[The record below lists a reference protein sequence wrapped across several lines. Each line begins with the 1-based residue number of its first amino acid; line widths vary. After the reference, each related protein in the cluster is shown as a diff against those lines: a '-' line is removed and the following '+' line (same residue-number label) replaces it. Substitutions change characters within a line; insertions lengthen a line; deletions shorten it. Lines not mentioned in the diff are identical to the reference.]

1 MSFARLVLWT
11 APNNGVSRARTD
23 GGRVVVLAGPSGAGK
38 SRLAARLHAAYGWPV
53 VRLDDFYRG
62 GDDPE
67 LPTRDLGG
75 TTIVDWDD
83 PGSWN
88 AAAAVR
94 ALEDLVA
101 AGTTEVPV
109 YDIARS
115 AAAGTAR
122 ISAPP
127 GSLVV
132 AEGIF
137 AAEIIAS
144 LADAGILHSA
154 WCVRHP
160 RWVTFGR
167 RLVRD
172 LAERR
177 KAPLVLL
184 RRGLALTRAEPEV
197 VARME
202 RLGATCAGPA
212 EVERRLRTTRP
223 STNQTSTNSHTRE
236 RGSG

>member
-1 MSFARLVLWT
+1 VTFPRFVLWT
-11 APNNGVSRARTD
+11 APKNGMSRARTD

-53 VRLDDFYRG
+53 VRLDDFYRD

-83 PGSWN
+83 PGSWD

-101 AGTTEVPV
+101 SGTTDVPV

-127 GSLVV
+127 DSLVV

-137 AAEIIAS
+137 AAEIIGA

-160 RWVTFGR
+160 RWVTFWR

-177 KAPLVLL
+177 KPPLVLL
-184 RRGLALTRAEPEV
+184 RRGLALTHAEPEV

-202 RLGATCAGPA
+202 HLGATCASPA
-212 EVERRLRTTRP
+212 GVERQVRIARP
-223 STNQTSTNSHTRE
+223 GRNPTSTNPHTGE

>member
-1 MSFARLVLWT
+1 VNLARLVLWT
-11 APNNGVSRARTD
+11 APYDGARARTD

-38 SRLAARLHAAYGWPV
+38 SRLAARLHAASGWPV
-53 VRLDDFYRG
+53 VRLDDFYRD

-83 PGSWN
+83 PGSWD

-94 ALEDLVA
+94 ALEELVA
-101 AGTTEVPV
+101 SGTTEVPV

-122 ISAPP
+122 VSAAPD
-127 GSLVV
+127 SFVV

-137 AAEIIAS
+137 AAEIIGA

-160 RWVTFGR
+160 RWVTFAR

-177 KAPLVLL
+177 KPPLVLL
-184 RRGLALTRAEPEV
+184 RRGLALTRAEPDV

-202 RLGATCAGPA
+202 RLGATCARPA
-212 EVERRLRTTRP
+212 EVERQLRIARP
-223 STNQTSTNSHTRE
+223 ATNRTSANSPTGEGHSR
-236 RGSG
+236 

>member
-1 MSFARLVLWT
+1 MAGAWSCSRGPR
-11 APNNGVSRARTD
+11 APGSRGWRPGCTPHT
-23 GGRVVVLAGPSGAGK
+23 GGRSSGSTTSTAT
-38 SRLAARLHAAYGWPV
+38 AT
-53 VRLDDFYRG
+53 
-62 GDDPE
+62 
-67 LPTRDLGG
+67 TRNCRPASSAG

-88 AAAAVR
+88 AVAAVR

-101 AGTTEVPV
+101 SGTTEVPV

-127 GSLVV
+127 DSLVV

-137 AAEIIAS
+137 AAEIIGA

-177 KAPLVLL
+177 KPPLVLL
-184 RRGLALTRAEPEV
+184 RRGMALTRAEPEV

-202 RLGATCAGPA
+202 HLGATCASPA
-212 EVERRLRTTRP
+212 EVERRLRGQSRTAH
-223 STNQTSTNSHTRE
+223 SW
-236 RGSG
+236 

>member
-1 MSFARLVLWT
+1 MRPAG
-11 APNNGVSRARTD
+11 AP
-23 GGRVVVLAGPSGAGK
+23 RVVVLAGPSGAGK
-38 SRLAARLHAAYGWPV
+38 SRLAARLHAAYRLPV
-53 VRLDDFYRG
+53 VRLDDFYRD

-67 LPTRDLGG
+67 LPTRELGG

-88 AAAAVR
+88 ADAAVR
-94 ALEDLVA
+94 ALKRLVVT
-101 AGTTEVPV
+101 GSVEVPV

-115 AAAGTAR
+115 SAAGTTR
-122 ISAPP
+122 IDAQP

-137 AAEIIAS
+137 AAEIIGA
-144 LADAGILHSA
+144 LAAAGILHSA

-160 RWVTFGR
+160 RWVTFAR

-177 KAPLVLL
+177 KPPLVLL
-184 RRGLALTRAEPEV
+184 RRGLALTRSEPELV
-197 VARME
+197 SRME
-202 RLGATCAGPA
+202 RLGATRASPS
-212 EVERRLRTTRP
+212 EVERRMRGELRTLPRP
-223 STNQTSTNSHTRE
+223 
-236 RGSG
+236 

>member
-1 MSFARLVLWT
+1 MRAT
-11 APNNGVSRARTD
+11 A
-23 GGRVVVLAGPSGAGK
+23 RVVVLAGPSGAGK
-38 SRLAARLHAAYGWPV
+38 SRLAARLHAAHGWPV
-53 VRLDDFYRG
+53 VRLDDFYRD

-67 LPTRDLGG
+67 LPTRNLGG

-115 AAAGTAR
+115 AAAGTA
-122 ISAPP
+122 IITTPP

-137 AAEIIAS
+137 AAEIIGA

-177 KAPLVLL
+177 KPPLVLV
-184 RRGLALTRAEPEV
+184 RRGVALTRAEPDV

-212 EVERRLRTTRP
+212 EVERRLGTGRSSTPHSSRRGARP
-223 STNQTSTNSHTRE
+223 
-236 RGSG
+236 

>member
-1 MSFARLVLWT
+1 
-11 APNNGVSRARTD
+11 
-23 GGRVVVLAGPSGAGK
+23 
-38 SRLAARLHAAYGWPV
+38 V
-53 VRLDDFYRG
+53 VRLDDFYRDG
-62 GDDPE
+62 GDPE
-67 LPTRDLGG
+67 LPTRELGG

-83 PGSWN
+83 PGSWD
-88 AAAAVR
+88 AVAAVR
-94 ALEDLVA
+94 ALEELVA

-137 AAEIIAS
+137 AAEIIGA
-144 LADAGILHSA
+144 LDDAGILHSA

-177 KAPLVLL
+177 KPPLVLV

-212 EVERRLRTTRP
+212 EVERRLRTARP
-223 STNQTSTNSHTRE
+223 STNQTSANRHTRE

>member
-1 MSFARLVLWT
+1 M
-11 APNNGVSRARTD
+11 
-23 GGRVVVLAGPSGAGK
+23 LAGPSGAGK

-53 VRLDDFYRG
+53 VRLDDFYRD
-62 GDDPE
+62 GDDPA

-75 TTIVDWDD
+75 TTIGDWDD
-83 PGSWN
+83 PASWD

-94 ALEDLVA
+94 ALDRLVA
-101 AGTTEVPV
+101 TGSVEVPV
-109 YDIARS
+109 YDISRS
-115 AAAGTAR
+115 AAVGTAR
-122 ISAPP
+122 VEAPTD
-127 GSLVV
+127 SLIV

-137 AAEIIAS
+137 AAEIIGELRA
-144 LADAGILHSA
+144 AGLLHSA

-177 KAPLVLL
+177 KAPLVLV
-184 RRGLALTRAEPEV
+184 RRGLALTRAEPDL

-202 RLGATCAGPA
+202 RLGATCASPSD
-212 EVERRLRTTRP
+212 VERRLAAGGVR
-223 STNQTSTNSHTRE
+223 
-236 RGSG
+236 SG

>member
-1 MSFARLVLWT
+1 M
-11 APNNGVSRARTD
+11 
-23 GGRVVVLAGPSGAGK
+23 
-38 SRLAARLHAAYGWPV
+38 
-53 VRLDDFYRG
+53 
-62 GDDPE
+62 
-67 LPTRDLGG
+67 
-75 TTIVDWDD
+75 
-83 PGSWN
+83 
-88 AAAAVR
+88 
-94 ALEDLVA
+94 
-101 AGTTEVPV
+101 

-122 ISAPP
+122 ISAPL

-177 KAPLVLL
+177 KPPLVLL

-212 EVERRLRTTRP
+212 EVERRLRAGRSRTLHSSRRRAR
-223 STNQTSTNSHTRE
+223 H
-236 RGSG
+236 